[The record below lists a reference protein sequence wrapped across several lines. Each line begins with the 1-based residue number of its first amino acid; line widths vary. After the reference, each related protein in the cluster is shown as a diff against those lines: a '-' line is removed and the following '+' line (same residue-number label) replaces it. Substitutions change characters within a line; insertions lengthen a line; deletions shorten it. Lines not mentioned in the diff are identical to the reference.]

1 MKNSVYKI
9 KFTNSSLELNDEYD
23 RFSEQ
28 EKQKIADLDCESF
41 FDYHEHND
49 RYVCFIICQPTEI
62 EKYSEIL
69 LNNLVIHTIS
79 DLTIDIL
86 NFKIDLETELRPL
99 LSTTNS
105 IKYSFFVDD
114 INQWLLENLE
124 IDVVLDRILLVGI
137 DNLTNVEKEFLKNY
151 HN

>member
-41 FDYHEHND
+41 FDYHEHDNN
-49 RYVCFIICQPTEI
+49 YVCFIICQPTEMK
-62 EKYSEIL
+62 KYSEIL

-79 DLTIDIL
+79 DLTSDIL
-86 NFKIDLETELRPL
+86 NFKIDLESELKPL
-99 LSTTNS
+99 LSSTNS

-114 INQWLLENLE
+114 INQWLLQNLE
-124 IDVVLDRILLVGI
+124 IDVVLDRILLIGI
-137 DNLTNVEKEFLKNY
+137 GNLSNVEKEFLKNY

>member
-41 FDYHEHND
+41 FDYHEHDNN
-49 RYVCFIICQPTEI
+49 YVCFIICQPTEMK
-62 EKYSEIL
+62 KYSEIL

-79 DLTIDIL
+79 DLTSDIL
-86 NFKIDLETELRPL
+86 NFKIDLESELKPL
-99 LSTTNS
+99 LSSTNS

-114 INQWLLENLE
+114 INQWLLQNLE

-137 DNLTNVEKEFLKNY
+137 GNLSNVEKEFLKNY